1 VAEGPP
7 VTVSYELTK
16 AGTEL
21 VPTIEQLGAWAQ
33 RNLHPQD

>member
-7 VTVSYELTK
+7 VTVSYELTA

-33 RNLHPQD
+33 RNLHSQG